1 VEHAVSARRTAPAV
15 WILWTGDPDGG
26 QMIHSIF
33 TTRDAACHK
42 LCDLVLR
49 GQDLM
54 SPKIERRVIT
64 DAAPIN
70 GTNADAVAEVI
81 KAYRAL
87 KSAGKIDMAR
97 ASLRPLEAALT
108 RLAYPM
114 ALYPPGEPQER
125 ASNAVA
131 PGVEARQARPVDL
144 GDDPDGDL
152 AGYDGRR

>member
-1 VEHAVSARRTAPAV
+1 MSARKTDPAV

-49 GQDLM
+49 GQDLI

-87 KSAGKIDMAR
+87 KSAGKLDMAR

-108 RLAYPM
+108 KLAYPM
-114 ALYPPGEPQER
+114 AVDAADVPAGRNP
-125 ASNAVA
+125 A
-131 PGVEARQARPVDL
+131 PLVDTFDRPVDL

>member
-1 VEHAVSARRTAPAV
+1 VEHAVSARKTDPAV
-15 WILWTGDPDGG
+15 WILWVGEGEG
-26 QMIHSIF
+26 RMIRSLHA
-33 TTRDAACHK
+33 TREAACHK

-49 GQDLM
+49 GQDLI
-54 SPKIERRVIT
+54 SPKIERKVVS

-87 KSAGKIDMAR
+87 ASAGKLDMAR

-108 RLAYPM
+108 KLAYPM
-114 ALYPPGEPQER
+114 AVGPTTSTPI
-125 ASNAVA
+125 
-131 PGVEARQARPVDL
+131 DL